1 MFTTRPLSKIELLK
15 LKAKDLIFYLQSK
28 HISTTG
34 CVGKCIN
41 IRDCF
46 YYRELR
52 KLRFIIIFTENLISY
67 LISVCS
73 AEKEELVNLV
83 LIHVDNASPYSPNSH
98 HSSAFSNGSGEN
110 QSNPFDQLKNTCQN
124 LFTTFTEKIAA
135 DLNFDLKPTQSDRQ
149 PNVCEDQPRYTRQF
163 RYQSSYGGSG
173 GGDEAPHA
181 TPTSGDT
188 ANANRSS
195 GTDRSQSNLSS
206 PLSAQ
211 GGGNSL
217 QSPTTTSSG
226 SSSPSVFQTTT
237 TNARETV
244 GHVHP
249 TPEQIANRSCTD
261 AASSTGGAADGRKS
275 ATRLRQAKRNHLTSQ
290 LLLNDACATG
300 SGCECS
306 DDEMIMKF
314 QQNYR
319 EQPSEAATKVNAF
332 AAAGPSGSTSSSTQT
347 GNSSDTP
354 LKEDGTAMES
364 SDVSSFEDLG
374 AVGGCVATTSSDAD
388 NWQIVNRPANSDE
401 TPSASSEARPTSSSI
416 LPVADT
422 TVLPNAI
429 ADTES
434 DMNQRQFAMKTHSNN
449 RCDTLGQLKFRSSN
463 RKIVRRR
470 SDGIVYMPTSSNATR
485 NLYKDNFR
493 EDSSAGID
501 ADNDDD
507 DESSSVTIGSSSTS
521 GGEMSRKRTKKSC
534 RKCGKTK
541 GDLKKYIARFRRQ
554 LETKTD
560 SSEAEIKQQLEAFLK
575 FLESRSRSS
584 MDGKDDSPVSID
596 SPTMAGELE
605 RNSLLDA
612 MQRGEIIIDDY
623 DDDGDDDDDDFDD
636 DAGIHVYGTDE
647 DVATNQTPTRQ
658 FFNLHNIGSR

>member
-1 MFTTRPLSKIELLK
+1 MRRRRPFFPPKKFEFHFS
-15 LKAKDLIFYLQSK
+15 
-28 HISTTG
+28 
-34 CVGKCIN
+34 
-41 IRDCF
+41 F
-46 YYRELR
+46 YY
-52 KLRFIIIFTENLISY
+52 
-67 LISVCS
+67 
-73 AEKEELVNLV
+73 AEKEELVDLV
-83 LIHVDNASPYSPNSH
+83 LIHVDNASTYSPHSN

-173 GGDEAPHA
+173 GTDNPDT
-181 TPTSGDT
+181 TPTT
-188 ANANRSS
+188 TNVTNANRST

-206 PLSAQ
+206 PSSAQ
-211 GGGNSL
+211 GGVNSHL

-244 GHVHP
+244 GRIQP
-249 TPEQIANRSCTD
+249 THEHNANRSGAD
-261 AASSTGGAADGRKS
+261 AANSTGCAADGRKM
-275 ATRLRQAKRNHLTSQ
+275 ATRLRQAKRNHLTSE
-290 LLLNDACATG
+290 LLLNDASATG

-319 EQPSEAATKVNAF
+319 EQPNEALAATKVNAF

-401 TPSASSEARPTSSSI
+401 TPSASSEVRPTSSST

-422 TVLPNAI
+422 TILPNAI

-434 DMNQRQFAMKTHSNN
+434 DMNQRQFAMKTHSIN
-449 RCDTLGQLKFRSSN
+449 RLDTLGQLKFRTSN

-470 SDGIVYMPTSSNATR
+470 SDGIVYMATSSNATR
-485 NLYKDNFR
+485 NLYKDNLR

-507 DESSSVTIGSSSTS
+507 DESSSVTNGSSSTS

-554 LETKTD
+554 LETKTN

-584 MDGKDDSPVSID
+584 MDGKDDSPISMD

-647 DVATNQTPTRQ
+647 EAATNQTPTRQ

>member
-1 MFTTRPLSKIELLK
+1 M
-15 LKAKDLIFYLQSK
+15 
-28 HISTTG
+28 
-34 CVGKCIN
+34 
-41 IRDCF
+41 
-46 YYRELR
+46 
-52 KLRFIIIFTENLISY
+52 
-67 LISVCS
+67 
-73 AEKEELVNLV
+73 
-83 LIHVDNASPYSPNSH
+83 DNASTYSPNSN
-98 HSSAFSNGSGEN
+98 HSSAFSGNDAEN

-149 PNVCEDQPRYTRQF
+149 SNVCEDQPRYTRYTR
-163 RYQSSYGGSG
+163 RYQSPYGGPG
-173 GGDEAPHA
+173 GGDGAQE
-181 TPTSGDT
+181 TGPTTTNT
-188 ANANRSS
+188 ANANRST
-195 GTDRSQSNLSS
+195 GTDRGQSNNLSS
-206 PLSAQ
+206 PSSTHD
-211 GGGNSL
+211 GVNSHL
-217 QSPTTTSSG
+217 QSPTTTTSG

-237 TNARETV
+237 TNERDTV
-244 GHVHP
+244 VRP
-249 TPEQIANRSCTD
+249 SAD
-261 AASSTGGAADGRKS
+261 AASSTGSAADGSKS
-275 ATRLRQAKRNHLTSQ
+275 ATRLRQAKRNHLTSK
-290 LLLNDACATG
+290 LLLDDACTTG

-319 EQPSEAATKVNAF
+319 EQTTDVLPASASKVNAF
-332 AAAGPSGSTSSSTQT
+332 AAAGPSESTSSSTRT

-354 LKEDGTAMES
+354 LKEDGTAIES

-374 AVGGCVATTSSDAD
+374 AVGGCVATTSSDVD

-401 TPSASSEARPTSSSI
+401 TPSASSEVRPASTSNS
-416 LPVADT
+416 LAPDT
-422 TVLPNAI
+422 STLPNAI
-429 ADTES
+429 ADTYS
-434 DMNQRQFAMKTHSNN
+434 DMNQRQFATKTHSNN
-449 RCDTLGQLKFRSSN
+449 RLDTLGQLKFRNSN

-470 SDGIVYMPTSSNATR
+470 SDGIVYMGATSSNGTH
-485 NLYKDNFR
+485 NLYRDSLR

-507 DESSSVTIGSSSTS
+507 DETSSVTNGSSSTS

-584 MDGKDDSPVSID
+584 MDGKDDSPVSIE
-596 SPTMAGELE
+596 SPTGGPGHG
-605 RNSLLDA
+605 NGFFDA
-612 MQRGEIIIDDY
+612 MHRNEIIIDDY
-623 DDDGDDDDDDFDD
+623 DDDGDDDDDDDFDD
-636 DAGIHVYGTDE
+636 DAGIHVYGTD
-647 DVATNQTPTRQ
+647 DDAATNDTPTRQ

>member
-1 MFTTRPLSKIELLK
+1 M
-15 LKAKDLIFYLQSK
+15 
-28 HISTTG
+28 
-34 CVGKCIN
+34 
-41 IRDCF
+41 
-46 YYRELR
+46 
-52 KLRFIIIFTENLISY
+52 
-67 LISVCS
+67 
-73 AEKEELVNLV
+73 
-83 LIHVDNASPYSPNSH
+83 LIHVDNASTYSPHSN
-98 HSSAFSNGSGEN
+98 HSSAFSNGSGET

-173 GGDEAPHA
+173 GGTDNPDT
-181 TPTSGDT
+181 TPTT
-188 ANANRSS
+188 TNVTNANRPT

-206 PLSAQ
+206 PSSAQ
-211 GGGNSL
+211 GGVNSHL

-244 GHVHP
+244 GRIHP
-249 TPEQIANRSCTD
+249 TPEHNADRSGAD
-261 AASSTGGAADGRKS
+261 AANTTGCAADGRKS

-290 LLLNDACATG
+290 LLLNDASATG

-319 EQPSEAATKVNAF
+319 EQPSEALAATKVNAF

-401 TPSASSEARPTSSSI
+401 TPSASSEVRPTSSST
-416 LPVADT
+416 LPVTDT
-422 TVLPNAI
+422 TILPNAI
-429 ADTES
+429 ADNES
-434 DMNQRQFAMKTHSNN
+434 DMNQRQFAMKTHSIN
-449 RCDTLGQLKFRSSN
+449 RLDTLGQLKFRTSN

-470 SDGIVYMPTSSNATR
+470 SDGIVYMATSSNATR
-485 NLYKDNFR
+485 NLYKDNLR

-507 DESSSVTIGSSSTS
+507 DESSSVTNNSSSTS

-554 LETKTD
+554 LETKTN

-584 MDGKDDSPVSID
+584 MDGKDDSPISID

-647 DVATNQTPTRQ
+647 EAVTNQTPTRQ